1 MRLFR
6 FLSRE
11 LVTNYPLIVIHTP
24 PKASPSIL
32 ASRAVHF

>member
-11 LVTNYPLIVIHTP
+11 LVTNYPLIVIHTHL
-24 PKASPSIL
+24 KHLLRS
-32 ASRAVHF
+32 